1 MSSKKVLVD
10 QIGEVAR
17 IQLNDPATLNAI
29 TAEMVDQLDEAFE
42 RSAASCRA
50 AVLTS
55 AGRAFSSGANLA
67 GGQSVNDPDGQLDL
81 GLFLEQHINPLI
93 EKLMDLPIPWISA
106 VRGAAAGVGCSLALA
121 ADLVIASD
129 TAFFLQ
135 AFSRVGLVP
144 DGGAAWLLM
153 RAIGRPRAMELML
166 LGENLEAPRA
176 LEWGLIN
183 RMVPDTELDTAA
195 LQLASA
201 LARGPTKAFSL
212 IRQLGQHAADG
223 DLRDLLAAE
232 RVAQRTAGQTRDAME
247 GIAAFL
253 GKRTATFAGN

>member
-1 MSSKKVLVD
+1 MSSNKVLVD
-10 QIGEVAR
+10 QVGDVAR

-29 TAEMVDQLDEAFE
+29 TAEMVEQLDEAFE

-50 AVLTS
+50 ILLTS
-55 AGRAFSSGANLA
+55 VGRAFSSGANLA
-67 GGQSVNDPDGQLDL
+67 GGQSVQDAGGQLDL

-93 EKLMDLPIPWISA
+93 EKLMDLPVPWISA

-153 RAIGRPRAMELML
+153 QAVGRPRAMELML
-166 LGENLEAPRA
+166 LGESVEAPRA
-176 LEWGLIN
+176 LDWGLIN
-183 RMVPDTELDTAA
+183 RIAPDTDLDTAA
-195 LQLASA
+195 LQLAGV
-201 LARGPTKAFSL
+201 LARGPTKTLGL
-212 IRQLGQHAADG
+212 IRQLGQHAAEG
-223 DLRDLLAAE
+223 NLRSLLAAE
-232 RVAQRTAGQTRDAME
+232 RVAQRTAGQTNDAME
-247 GIAAFL
+247 GITAFL
-253 GKRTATFAGN
+253 GKRAAAFTGN